1 MSEIHVVA
9 SMTTAAVKDILRNIW
24 GLPNVDKTRVVT
36 DAVDH
41 SKLPD
46 DCAEICSF
54 LSDQARVVTEL
65 QALNTAIR
73 NKLEAPGASGEVQG
87 VRAKIEGVINRTGGY
102 DDPTRGVG
110 QGEPTKVFKT
120 HKVLS
125 GVLDEAEQAAG
136 FNGAQA
142 KLHTTAQTAGDKSN
156 AIAFGA
162 HDPQGAWQAHVPPNT
177 PVGKL
182 PQVNLPSA
190 APTLTGILIKSF
202 NPILLKNGFHW
213 KDPGADARIHG
224 EFTHRLQWYAV
235 VQAKTNARLNLINTP
250 LQIFK
255 SMGYLFAGADNAVN
269 FPGEGGVLINATTKV
284 YLWELLCDCFAVD
297 QRESTPTK
305 PWSETFNCPNVL
317 QTFLSKPIMPPNQH
331 QLPYLNVLMRARL
344 IKRSREAPDKSE
356 TAIRSGA
363 KPVKYGITSPQDV
376 GAMGQG
382 AIWWRKYA

>member
-1 MSEIHVVA
+1 M
-9 SMTTAAVKDILRNIW
+9 
-24 GLPNVDKTRVVT
+24 
-36 DAVDH
+36 
-41 SKLPD
+41 
-46 DCAEICSF
+46 
-54 LSDQARVVTEL
+54 VTEL

-73 NKLEAPGASGEVQG
+73 NKLEAADASGEVQA
-87 VRAKIEGVINRTGGY
+87 VRAKVEAVIGRTGGY
-102 DDPTRGVG
+102 DDPTRALA

-142 KLHTTAQTAGDKSN
+142 KLHTTAQTAGDGTHAVAFN
-156 AIAFGA
+156 AQQ
-162 HDPQGAWQAHVPPNT
+162 PQGGWQPHVPPNT
-177 PVGKL
+177 PVGNL
-182 PQVNLPSA
+182 PQVNLPA
-190 APTLTGILIKSF
+190 TAPTLTGILLKSF

-224 EFTHRLQWYAV
+224 EFTHRLQWYAI
-235 VQAKTNARLNLINTP
+235 VQAKANARLNLVNTP

-255 SMGYLFAGADNAVN
+255 SMGYLFAGVDNTVN
-269 FPGEGGVLINATTKV
+269 VLGQGDATTKV

-297 QRESTPTK
+297 QREGAPTK

-317 QTFLSKPIMPPNQH
+317 QTFLSKQIMPPNQH

-363 KPVKYGITSPQDV
+363 KPVKYAITSPQDV